1 MTLKPFIQ
9 LLNGESAERA
19 FDIATHEAKLKF
31 GNNGFTGSLA
41 DKGSFIV
48 IRCPK
53 HHDPEAYALG
63 LLARNDPRIA
73 DMWSPAGMIQYRPG
87 EWFAFGFSAV

>member
-9 LLNGESAERA
+9 LVKGESPSRA
-19 FDIATHEAKLKF
+19 FDIGTHEAKLAF
-31 GNNGFTGSLA
+31 GNNGFTGTLA
-41 DKGSFIV
+41 DKGSFVV

-73 DMWSPAGMIQYRPG
+73 DMWSPAGMIQKGPC

>member
-9 LLNGESAERA
+9 LVTGESPSRA
-19 FDIATHEAKLKF
+19 FDIGTHAAKLAF
-31 GNNGFTGSLA
+31 GSGGFTGTLA
-41 DKGSFIV
+41 DKGSFIL

-53 HHDPEAYALG
+53 HHDPEAYAMG
-63 LLARNDPRIA
+63 LLARHDPRIA
-73 DMWSPAGMIQYRPG
+73 DMWSPSGMIQRRPC